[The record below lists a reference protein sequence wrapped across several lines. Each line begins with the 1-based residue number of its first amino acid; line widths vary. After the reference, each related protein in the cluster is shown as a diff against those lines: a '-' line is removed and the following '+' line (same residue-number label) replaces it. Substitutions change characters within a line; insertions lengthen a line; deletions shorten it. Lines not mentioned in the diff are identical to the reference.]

1 MLTRHRLKRREQE
14 RWLLC
19 GVLLVAGCTHWH
31 TERMAPTALLTS
43 KTPSRIR
50 VTRTDR
56 SRVVV
61 NHPQLVG
68 DTIVDGRPKRSSGT
82 RVPLSEVSAVAVRR
96 VEPFRTTG
104 LVLGT
109 LIVAAYA
116 ALAAVWQFP
125 D

>member
-1 MLTRHRLKRREQE
+1 MLTRHRRKRRELE

-19 GVLLVAGCTHWH
+19 GVLLVTGCTHWH
-31 TERMAPTALLTS
+31 TERMAPAALLTS

-61 NHPQLVG
+61 HHPRLVG

-82 RVPLSEVSAVAVRR
+82 RVPLSDVSAVAVRK

-109 LIVAAYA
+109 LVVASFA
-116 ALAAVWQFP
+116 ALAAVWQYP